1 MCAVTVPLYSLCC
14 DKPTHPSTHPEWTVN
29 NLFLA
34 LALEFVAKHVV
45 DHVLSSTVRCSVAQY
60 STVPVF
66 VDLRFSS
73 IFDDSLSELASMVF
87 YSLSVRPS
95 VRILMWSMP

>member
-14 DKPTHPSTHPEWTVN
+14 DKPTHPPTHPEWTVN

-45 DHVLSSTVRCSVAQY
+45 DHVLSSTVH
-60 STVPVF
+60 STVQC
-66 VDLRFSS
+66 RYSS
-73 IFDDSLSELASMVF
+73 IYDSRPYLMTVCLNSHRWSFIVC
-87 YSLSVRPS
+87 LSVRPS
-95 VRILMWSMP
+95 VY